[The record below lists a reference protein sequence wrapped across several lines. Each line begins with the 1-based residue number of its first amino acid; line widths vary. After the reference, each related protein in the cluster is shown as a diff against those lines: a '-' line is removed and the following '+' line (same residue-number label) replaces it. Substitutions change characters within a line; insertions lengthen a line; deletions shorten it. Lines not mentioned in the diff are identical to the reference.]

1 MLRRLK
7 WIVLLLVAVV
17 VAGAVIAVLTTRPGL
32 SDARDKV
39 DRRWFTLRPSLQARY
54 AALNPVEQALVTAGG
69 PDRAVT
75 KDLRDGLAH
84 WKDLSGHSRAD
95 ADPGAEAAAA
105 NTLEALARRTK
116 ANMTNGKLA
125 GNEALTAA
133 LQAFDTKTP
142 QPPDAVGGYNQAVR
156 AYQHERS
163 GTVHSAVA
171 SLLGYDA
178 RPQLILGS

>member
-17 VAGAVIAVLTTRPGL
+17 VVAAAIAVLTTKPAL

-54 AALNPVEQALVTAGG
+54 AALTPVEQALVTAGG

-75 KDLRDGLAH
+75 RDLRDELAH

-105 NTLEALARRTK
+105 NALEALARRTK
-116 ANMTNGKLA
+116 ANMVNGKLS
-125 GNEALTAA
+125 GNQALTAA

-142 QPPDAVGGYNQAVR
+142 QPPDAVTGYNRAVR
-156 AYQHERS
+156 AYQDERS

-171 SLLGYDA
+171 SLLGYGE
-178 RPQLILGS
+178 RPELVVG